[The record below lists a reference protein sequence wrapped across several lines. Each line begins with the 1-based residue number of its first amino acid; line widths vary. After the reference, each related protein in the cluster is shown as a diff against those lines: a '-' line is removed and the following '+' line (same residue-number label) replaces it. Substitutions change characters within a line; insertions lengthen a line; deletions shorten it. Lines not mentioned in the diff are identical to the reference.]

1 MILSSSQTT
10 ASPQKQ
16 KELELF
22 DRKVLAA
29 IEGLQPFVLNYFK
42 AIGIANGT
50 ILADYAIAARN
61 ESNISDL
68 YRKEMIKDLFMLL
81 LSIEEQQLKKKMNAE
96 RNANDGGNDKKN
108 KHARNFCT
116 RIRKGRKDTKR
127 NKKKHWKNK

>member
-1 MILSSSQTT
+1 LISSSSQTT

-68 YRKEMIKDLFMLL
+68 YRKEMIKDLFMLSKFFGHKKSYRDMSRDDL
-81 LSIEEQQLKKKMNAE
+81 QSYLGSLRKPELSDPLHKWI
-96 RNANDGGNDKKN
+96 GTY
-108 KHARNFCT
+108 NF
-116 RIRKGRKDTKR
+116 RISLFQPFFK
-127 NKKKHWKNK
+127 

>member
-1 MILSSSQTT
+1 MISSSSQTT

-29 IEGLQPFVLNYFK
+29 IEGIQPFVLNYFK
-42 AIGIANGT
+42 AIGAANGT

-68 YRKEMIKDLFMLL
+68 YRKEMIRSLCV
-81 LSIEEQQLKKKMNAE
+81 I
-96 RNANDGGNDKKN
+96 
-108 KHARNFCT
+108 
-116 RIRKGRKDTKR
+116 
-127 NKKKHWKNK
+127 